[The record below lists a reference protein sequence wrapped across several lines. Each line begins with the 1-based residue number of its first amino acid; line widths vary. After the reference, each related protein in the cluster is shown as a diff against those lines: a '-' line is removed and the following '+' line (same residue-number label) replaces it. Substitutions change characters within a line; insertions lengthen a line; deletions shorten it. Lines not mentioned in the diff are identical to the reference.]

1 MSYIT
6 LSNEIDSVYSKLLT
20 EHKRSIAVV
29 ATTAGEGVTSM
40 VLALARRILL
50 SGQSVLVV
58 DFNSYNPFFSSSIC
72 LPHFQQQDFPPRLL
86 TDERHQLVMTGVQ
99 APNSKSKLLHLRCPG
114 KLEQQISQ
122 WLNDFDFVIFDTT
135 PFGQVNQHNIPA
147 QRVAAAVDSCILMV
161 LSGVTTDVMMQ
172 ETVNKLNKVDASIL
186 GVVINDKHSPT
197 LQSELIREVMRLP
210 NLGGKLR
217 AAFIKMIR
225 ENKLLGMDV

>member
-58 DFNSYNPFFSSSIC
+58 DFNSHNPFFSSSIC
-72 LPHFQQQDFPPRLL
+72 LPHFQQQDLPPRLL
-86 TDERHQLVMTGVQ
+86 TDERHQLVMTGVR
-99 APNSKSKLLHLRCPG
+99 APTSKSKLLHLRCPG

-161 LSGVTTDVMMQ
+161 LSGVTTDVMVQ
-172 ETVNKLNKVDASIL
+172 ESVNKLNKVDASIL
-186 GVVINDKHSPT
+186 GVVINDKYMPT

-210 NLGGKLR
+210 DFWGKLR
-217 AAFIKMIR
+217 AAFVKVIR
-225 ENKLLGMDV
+225 ENKLLRMDV